1 MSDDGD
7 QPVRGGD
14 EPGLLAHECENGHL
28 TYPAHTRCPDCG
40 GEQTGTV
47 DLSERDAEVLTW
59 TTVGASPTGV
69 REPNT
74 LAIVEFTVD
83 DRTVRAIG
91 QTTGDVEVG
100 DAVTPVYVEQLRDP
114 DASIRA
120 RDSQSWGGYR
130 FAPIP

>member
-1 MSDDGD
+1 MSDAGD
-7 QPVRGGD
+7 SGVPD
-14 EPGLLAHECENGHL
+14 EDDPGLLAHECGNGHL

-40 GEQTGTV
+40 AEQTGTV
-47 DLSERDAEVLTW
+47 DLSEREAEVLTW

-74 LAIVEFTVD
+74 LAVVEFAVD

-100 DAVTPVYVEQLRDP
+100 DTVSPVYVDRLRDP
-114 DASIRA
+114 EASIRA
-120 RDSQSWGGYR
+120 RESQSWDGYR
-130 FAPIP
+130 FAPVE

>member
-1 MSDDGD
+1 MSDESGLRPD
-7 QPVRGGD
+7 GGD
-14 EPGLLAHECENGHL
+14 DPGLLAHECGNGHL

-40 GEQTGTV
+40 AEQTGTV
-47 DLSERDAEVLTW
+47 DLSEREAEVLTW

-74 LAIVEFTVD
+74 LAVVEFAVD

-100 DAVTPVYVEQLRDP
+100 DTVSPVYVDRLRDP
-114 DASIRA
+114 EASIRA
-120 RDSQSWGGYR
+120 RESQSWDGYR
-130 FAPIP
+130 FEPVE